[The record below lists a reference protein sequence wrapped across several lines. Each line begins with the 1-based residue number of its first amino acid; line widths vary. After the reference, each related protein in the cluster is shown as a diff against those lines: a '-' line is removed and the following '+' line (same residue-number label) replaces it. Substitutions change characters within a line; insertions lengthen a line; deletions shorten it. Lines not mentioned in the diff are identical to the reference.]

1 MSDHSCISRI
11 TRRSLIGAAAATAVS
26 AQPVQDDWQGVA
38 RIVAVGDV
46 HGDKD
51 AFAAVL
57 RMAGLIDDSERWSGG
72 QTHLVQIGDIP
83 ARAPQSRQAYD
94 LLMRLEPEAAAA
106 GGRVHPIIGN
116 HDAGLM
122 YGDLRSVLPEEYA
135 EFREPGSEERLEKFY
150 QDEVA
155 ALRKAGQLAT
165 AEAAANHRKDWMEMH
180 APGFVEHRA
189 AFSANGKYGSWI
201 RRNNSIVRI
210 NRTLFVH
217 GGISPKYVR
226 VPRTDLNNAIR
237 RELLDPSK
245 LPPGVTTDTQ
255 GPLWYRGLAEENEA
269 KLELHLSAVLRFHGV
284 DRIVIGHTVT
294 RTAILPR
301 FGGRVVNIDIGLSRF
316 FGRPPACL
324 VLDGAAGYVL
334 HAGVKILLPGAGP
347 GERQNYLRKVIA
359 ADKPPSPVEKLL
371 QEPNGQK

>member
-1 MSDHSCISRI
+1 MKDYAGIAQIS
-11 TRRSLIGAAAATAVS
+11 RRSLLSVAAAAAVS
-26 AQPVQDDWQGVA
+26 AQPVQDDWQGVG
-38 RIVAVGDV
+38 RIVAVGDI

-51 AFAAVL
+51 AFVAVL
-57 RMAGLIDDSERWSGG
+57 RMAGLIDDSEKWAGG

-106 GGRVHPIIGN
+106 GGKVHPIIGN

-150 QDEVA
+150 ADEVA
-155 ALRKAGQLAT
+155 ALRKTGQLAT

-201 RRNNSIVRI
+201 RRNNSLVRI
-210 NRTLFVH
+210 NRTLFLH

-226 VPRTDLNNAIR
+226 VPRTDINNTIR

-255 GPLWYRGLAEENEA
+255 GPLWYRGLAEENEV
-269 KLELHLSAVLRFHGV
+269 KLELHLRAVLRFHGV

-301 FGGRVVNIDIGLSRF
+301 FGGRVVNIDLGLSRF

-324 VLDGAAGYVL
+324 VLDGTASYVL
-334 HAGVKILLPGAGP
+334 HAGVKIPLPGPGP
-347 GERQNYLRKVIA
+347 GEREKYLRKVVA

-371 QEPNGQK
+371 TESEK